1 MARNVLGD
9 ELETCGCDPMTGF
22 YRTGCCDTGAE
33 DMGVHTVCAVV
44 TAEFLRFSAEA
55 GNDLSTP
62 RPEFGFAGLR
72 PGDRWCLCASRWAEA
87 TPRASRHRWCSRPP
101 TRARW
106 SGSTSRTWKRTPHPE
121 RKSGCSWVADARWAI
136 TVTSRESANRRRG
149 GHGHPTEVT
158 RRRSGDRADDSG
170 VPMWRS
176 TTARASAS

>member
-62 RPEFGFAGLR
+62 RPEFGFPGLQ
-72 PGDRWCLCASRWAEA
+72 PGARWCLCASRWAEA
-87 TPRASRHRWCSRPP
+87 NAAGVAPP
-101 TRARW
+101 VVLAATHARTLEW
-106 SGSTSRTWKRTPHPE
+106 VDLADLRTH
-121 RKSGCSWVADARWAI
+121 AAR
-136 TVTSRESANRRRG
+136 
-149 GHGHPTEVT
+149 
-158 RRRSGDRADDSG
+158 
-170 VPMWRS
+170 
-176 TTARASAS
+176 

>member
-55 GNDLSTP
+55 GNDLSTA
-62 RPEFGFAGLR
+62 RPEFGFPGLR

-87 TPRASRHRWCSRPP
+87 NAAGVAPP
-101 TRARW
+101 VVLAATHARTLEW
-106 SGSTSRTWKRTPHPE
+106 VD
-121 RKSGCSWVADARWAI
+121 VADLEAHVA
-136 TVTSRESANRRRG
+136 
-149 GHGHPTEVT
+149 P
-158 RRRSGDRADDSG
+158 
-170 VPMWRS
+170 
-176 TTARASAS
+176 